1 MIDRRTTPAG
11 RARIIEGNVRDK
23 WILMGIEGG
32 RGREGASALFWD
44 EIEVGRSLSG
54 EDGSFI
60 GAEILTE
67 SGPDAAFASDGH
79 GEDTGPFIIVI
90 IMIHD
95 VIAIAVGLIGG
106 AHVLL
111 PELSITWILERHGG
125 GIWVVC
131 REGGDQWIAE
141 LGLRRKKRRRIVER
155 EEIGGLVYVVM
166 IVRVGGVVGPRDA
179 DPVGIEG
186 IGGGEVGEG
195 RDGSRGCGMKVEDIG
210 GCRWGDTSWRRI
222 GLAGLMAG
230 ADGGGLAVKFDVGAA
245 TLALDTFGLSRS
257 ATAKETERRAGVPQ
271 GLAPSHGRE
280 DWTHWSHAC
289 LEVVAREAED
299 EPFRREPGLTSGFS
313 SAWHLLM

>member
-1 MIDRRTTPAG
+1 MIDRRTTPAR

-32 RGREGASALFWD
+32 WGREGTSALFWD

-54 EDGSFI
+54 EDSSFI
-60 GAEILTE
+60 GAEILTD
-67 SGPDAAFASDGH
+67 SGPDTALASNRH

-90 IMIHD
+90 IIIHD
-95 VIAIAVGLIGG
+95 VIAVTVGLIGG
-106 AHVLL
+106 THVLL

-125 GIWVVC
+125 GIWVIW
-131 REGGDQWIAE
+131 REGRDQRIAE
-141 LGLRRKKRRRIVER
+141 LRLRRKKRRGIVER
-155 EEIGGLVYVVM
+155 DEIGGLAYVIM
-166 IVRVGGVVGPRDA
+166 IVRVGGVVGPRDT
-179 DPVGIEG
+179 DPVGVES
-186 IGGGEVGEG
+186 IGRGRVGKG
-195 RDGSRGCGMKVEDIG
+195 RDGSRRWGMKVEDIG
-210 GCRWGDTSWRRI
+210 GCRWGDTGWRRI
-222 GLAGLMAG
+222 RLAGLMAG

-271 GLAPSHGRE
+271 GLAPSQGRE

-289 LEVVAREAED
+289 LEVVAREAKD

-313 SAWHLLM
+313 SEWHLLM

>member
-1 MIDRRTTPAG
+1 MIDRRTTPAR

-32 RGREGASALFWD
+32 WGREGTSALFWD

-54 EDGSFI
+54 EDSSFI
-60 GAEILTE
+60 GAEILTD
-67 SGPDAAFASDGH
+67 SGPDTALASNRH

-90 IMIHD
+90 IIIHD
-95 VIAIAVGLIGG
+95 VIAVTVGLIGG
-106 AHVLL
+106 THVLL

-125 GIWVVC
+125 GIWVIW
-131 REGGDQWIAE
+131 REGRDQRIAE
-141 LGLRRKKRRRIVER
+141 LRLRRKKRRGIVER
-155 EEIGGLVYVVM
+155 DEIGGLAYVIM
-166 IVRVGGVVGPRDA
+166 IVRVGGVVGPRDT
-179 DPVGIEG
+179 DPVGVES
-186 IGGGEVGEG
+186 IGRGRVGKG
-195 RDGSRGCGMKVEDIG
+195 RDGSRRWGMKVEDIG
-210 GCRWGDTSWRRI
+210 GCRWGDTGWRRI
-222 GLAGLMAG
+222 RLAGLMAG

-271 GLAPSHGRE
+271 GLAPSQGRE

>member
-1 MIDRRTTPAG
+1 MIDRRTTPAR

-32 RGREGASALFWD
+32 WGREGTSALFWD

-54 EDGSFI
+54 EDSSFI
-60 GAEILTE
+60 GAEILTD
-67 SGPDAAFASDGH
+67 SGPDTALASNRH

-90 IMIHD
+90 IIIHD
-95 VIAIAVGLIGG
+95 VIAVTVGLIGG
-106 AHVLL
+106 THVLL

-125 GIWVVC
+125 GIWVIW
-131 REGGDQWIAE
+131 REGRDQRIAE
-141 LGLRRKKRRRIVER
+141 LRLRRKKRRGIVER
-155 EEIGGLVYVVM
+155 DEIGGLAYVIM
-166 IVRVGGVVGPRDA
+166 IVRVGGVVGPRDT
-179 DPVGIEG
+179 DPVGVES
-186 IGGGEVGEG
+186 IGRGRVGKG
-195 RDGSRGCGMKVEDIG
+195 RDGSRRWGMKVEDIG
-210 GCRWGDTSWRRI
+210 GCRWGDTGWRRI
-222 GLAGLMAG
+222 RLAGLMAG

-271 GLAPSHGRE
+271 GLAPSQGRE

-289 LEVVAREAED
+289 LEVVAREAKD

>member
-1 MIDRRTTPAG
+1 MIDRRTTPAR

-32 RGREGASALFWD
+32 WGREGTSALFWD

-54 EDGSFI
+54 EDSSFI
-60 GAEILTE
+60 GAEILTD
-67 SGPDAAFASDGH
+67 SGPDTALASNRH

-90 IMIHD
+90 IIIHD
-95 VIAIAVGLIGG
+95 VIAVTVGLIGG
-106 AHVLL
+106 THVLL

-125 GIWVVC
+125 GIWVIW
-131 REGGDQWIAE
+131 REGRDQRIAE
-141 LGLRRKKRRRIVER
+141 LRLRRKKRRGIVER
-155 EEIGGLVYVVM
+155 DEIGGLAYVIM
-166 IVRVGGVVGPRDA
+166 IVRVGGVVGPRDT
-179 DPVGIEG
+179 DPVGVES
-186 IGGGEVGEG
+186 IGRGRVGEG
-195 RDGSRGCGMKVEDIG
+195 RDGSRRWGMKVEDIG
-210 GCRWGDTSWRRI
+210 GCRWGDTGWRRI
-222 GLAGLMAG
+222 RLAGLMAG

-271 GLAPSHGRE
+271 GLAPSQGRE

-289 LEVVAREAED
+289 LEVVAREAKD